1 MEMQEYEEAYYQVQ
15 DEVAGELPVDLDE
28 DAYLD

>member
-1 MEMQEYEEAYYQVQ
+1 MEMQEYEDAYYQVQ
-15 DEVAGELPVDLDE
+15 DDVAQDLPVDLDE

>member
-1 MEMQEYEEAYYQVQ
+1 MEANEYQDAYYQVQ
-15 DEVAGELPVDLDE
+15 DEVAEELPIELDE